1 MNISDLRERVI
12 NHRIELH
19 KIPEPGFCE
28 YNTSGYIISRL
39 EEIGYKAIKT
49 AKTGVIA
56 YKEGN
61 EDECIAFRADIDG
74 LNISEETNA
83 FFPSQIDGYMHAC
96 GHDGHASILL
106 GFAEYVFNMD
116 LVNKGILFIFQP
128 AEESPGGAEVIVTE
142 GILNEYNVKAVFG
155 LHIYPELEQ
164 GQIGFRSGAMTAQ
177 SGEFDIYI
185 KGKSGHGAMPHKAN
199 DALIAA
205 AQLINSYQTII
216 SRNMNP
222 LDSCVITIGTIKG
235 GEVRNII
242 PENIIMEGTIR
253 TFSQE
258 VYHKIKDRMNSINGG
273 ISEMF
278 DVSIDIVFRDMYPP
292 VINDR
297 NICNMIRESSLK
309 EQLIEIDPM
318 MIAEDFSYY
327 QQEVPG
333 VFMMLGSRNENLG
346 YVNPLHNS
354 KFDFDNEIL
363 MDGIK
368 IYDEICKMMKIYE

>member
-1 MNISDLRERVI
+1 MNVNDLRERVV
-12 NHRIELH
+12 NHRVELH

-28 YNTSGYIISRL
+28 YKTSSYIIDIL
-39 EEIGYKAIKT
+39 EKVGYKIKRT

-56 YKEGN
+56 FKEGT

-74 LNISEETNA
+74 LNISEETKA
-83 FFPSQIDGYMHAC
+83 SFPSQTEGYMHAC

-106 GFAEYVFNMD
+106 GFAEYVFNID
-116 LVNKGILFIFQP
+116 RLNKGILFIFQP
-128 AEESPGGAEVIVTE
+128 AEESPGGAEIIVKE
-142 GILNEYNVKAVFG
+142 GIFNEYNVKAVFG

-185 KGKSGHGAMPHKAN
+185 KGKSGHGAMPHKGC

-205 AQLINSYQTII
+205 SQLINSYQTII

-258 VYHKIKDRMNSINGG
+258 VYQKIKQRMSSINAGL
-273 ISEMF
+273 SEMSE
-278 DVSIDIVFRDMYPP
+278 VSVDIVFRDMYPP

-309 EQLIEIDPM
+309 ERYIEIDPM

-333 VFMMLGSRNENLG
+333 VFMMLGSRNEGLG
-346 YVNPLHNS
+346 YINPLHNS

-368 IYDEICKMMKIYE
+368 IYDEICKIMEIY